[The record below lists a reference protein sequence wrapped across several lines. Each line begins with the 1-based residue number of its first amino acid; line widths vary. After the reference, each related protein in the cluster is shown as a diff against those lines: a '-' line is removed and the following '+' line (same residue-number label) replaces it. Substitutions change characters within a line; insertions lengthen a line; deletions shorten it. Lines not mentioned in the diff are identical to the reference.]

1 MESGETRPVCFQV
14 PELLQKSGCHP
25 CHNLK
30 SSTEMLFPFCVVVTD
45 PRANRGQEQL
55 GGLPSDPPLCFSG
68 HGCLYGLAQPLTYI
82 CIYLHRFA
90 CIQAVLRFLLF
101 IWLCS

>member
-1 MESGETRPVCFQV
+1 
-14 PELLQKSGCHP
+14 
-25 CHNLK
+25 
-30 SSTEMLFPFCVVVTD
+30 MLFLLSSGD

-55 GGLPSDPPLCFSG
+55 GGLPSDPLLCSSG

-90 CIQAVLRFLLF
+90 CIWAVLSVLLF
-101 IWLCS
+101 VWLCLEEAAVCAYAYEVYAHRSTLPGPLI